1 MGTFNGYVKQCRVR
15 NVLCSQ
21 NQLIEYSLEEKLNI
35 RIRNFYSEK
44 QNMKGLAPYSQQSFA
59 LYAREKW
66 LHFSPSSYLMS
77 VFNN

>member
-44 QNMKGLAPYSQQSFA
+44 QNMKELAPYSQQPLPCMLAKNGFIS
-59 LYAREKW
+59 LPV
-66 LHFSPSSYLMS
+66 HI
-77 VFNN
+77 